1 MKREIKTE
9 IDVEEL
15 VKNFYDKIL
24 KDEIL
29 SVFFENTNWEAHLPR
44 MIQFWNFQ
52 LLNKPGF
59 TGNVFN
65 SHMNR
70 NIKSEHFTRWLE
82 LFSTTINEHFIG
94 EKAELAKQKAKELGM
109 IFSYKLQTLEN

>member
-1 MKREIKTE
+1 VKREIQTE
-9 IDVEEL
+9 SDVEEM
-15 VKNFYDKIL
+15 VKLFYKKIL
-24 KDEIL
+24 DDETL
-29 SVFFENTNWEAHLPR
+29 ASFFIDTNWEAHLPR

-82 LFSTTINEHFIG
+82 LFSTIINEHFIG